1 MSHFFCQWKNIMNS
15 LVKLNYR
22 ISLLRFKL
30 VVEIMKKA
38 VVFDNSGTLIERFR
52 VIKDVLNGNI
62 FTDINSLDLIDQ
74 ADALALVVL
83 QFNTNK
89 LLKLDPDT
97 FISDVIREYNI
108 EFDISFSTNQ
118 VSKAEVKEILDN
130 ERSTT
135 ISDITDG
142 FDILRE
148 KISHMELCN
157 GSALIVDMDLGVV
170 AYTITSAGKFF
181 PKVFETVETLK
192 SRGIEIYI
200 ASGDRKGAINRLANM
215 LDVPEDNAYG
225 TVSTR
230 GKCEVVSILK
240 DAGYKVMM
248 VGDGLND
255 LLAFKKADV
264 SVLTIEQQ
272 EEVSPKMMDKTDYVI
287 EDIFEVTMIEF

>member
-1 MSHFFCQWKNIMNS
+1 
-15 LVKLNYR
+15 
-22 ISLLRFKL
+22 
-30 VVEIMKKA
+30 MKKA
-38 VVFDNSGTLIERFR
+38 VVFDNSGTLIKRYR
-52 VIKDVLNGNI
+52 VIKDVINGNI

-89 LLKLDPDT
+89 LLKLNQDIL
-97 FISDVIREYNI
+97 ISDVIKEYEI
-108 EFDISFSTNQ
+108 DFDISFSTRQ
-118 VSKAEVKEILDN
+118 VSKAEVKDILDR
-130 ERSTT
+130 ETSTT
-135 ISDITDG
+135 VSDITDG

-148 KISHMELCN
+148 KISDMELCN

-170 AYTITSAGKFF
+170 AYTITSAGRFF

-230 GKCEVVSILK
+230 GKCEIVSILK

-255 LLAFKKADV
+255 ILAFKKADV

-272 EEVSPKMMDKTDYVI
+272 EEVSPKMMDKTDHVI
-287 EDIFEVTMIEF
+287 EDIFEVTMIDF

>member
-1 MSHFFCQWKNIMNS
+1 MLFRS
-15 LVKLNYR
+15 
-22 ISLLRFKL
+22 
-30 VVEIMKKA
+30 KKA
-38 VVFDNSGTLIERFR
+38 VVFDNSVTLIERYR
-52 VIKDVLNGNI
+52 VIKDVLNDNV
-62 FTDINSLDLIDQ
+62 FTNINSLDLIDA

-89 LLKLDPDT
+89 LLKLDPNT
-97 FISDVIREYNI
+97 LVSDVIKEYEI
-108 EFDISFSTNQ
+108 DFDVSFSTRQ

-130 ERSTT
+130 ERSTR

-148 KISHMELCN
+148 KIPYMELCN

-192 SRGIEIYI
+192 SRGIDIFI
-200 ASGDRKGAINRLANM
+200 ASGDRKGAINKLANM
-215 LDVPEDNAYG
+215 LDVPEDNAFG

-240 DAGYKVMM
+240 EGGYKVMM

-255 LLAFKKADV
+255 ILAFKKADV

-287 EDIFEVTMIEF
+287 EDIFEVTQIDF

>member
-1 MSHFFCQWKNIMNS
+1 
-15 LVKLNYR
+15 
-22 ISLLRFKL
+22 
-30 VVEIMKKA
+30 MKKA
-38 VVFDNSGTLIERFR
+38 VVFDNSGTLIERYR
-52 VIKDVLNGNI
+52 VVKDVVHGNI
-62 FTDINSLDLIDQ
+62 FTDINSLEIIDA
-74 ADALALVVL
+74 ADSLALVVL

-89 LLKLDPDT
+89 LLKLDPNT
-97 FISDVIREYNI
+97 LVSQVIREYEI
-108 EFDISFSTNQ
+108 DFDVSFSNRQ
-118 VSKAEVKEILDN
+118 VSKAEVKEILDD
-130 ERSTT
+130 ETT
-135 ISDITDG
+135 TTVSDITDG
-142 FDILRE
+142 FGILRE

-157 GSALIVDMDLGVV
+157 GSALIVDMDLGQIV
-170 AYTITSAGKFF
+170 YTITSAGRFF

-192 SRGIEIYI
+192 SRGIEIFI

-240 DAGYKVMM
+240 EGGYKVMM

-255 LLAFKKADV
+255 ILAFKKADV

-287 EDIFEVTMIEF
+287 EDIFEVTMIDF

>member
-1 MSHFFCQWKNIMNS
+1 
-15 LVKLNYR
+15 
-22 ISLLRFKL
+22 
-30 VVEIMKKA
+30 MKKA
-38 VVFDNSGTLIERFR
+38 IVFDNSGTLIERYR
-52 VIKDVLNGNI
+52 VIKDVISGNI

-83 QFNTNK
+83 QFNTNR
-89 LLKLDPDT
+89 LLKLPSDT
-97 FISDVIREYNI
+97 LISDVIKKFNI
-108 EFDISFSTNQ
+108 DFDVSFSTKQ
-118 VSKAEVKEILDN
+118 VSKAEVKEILDS
-130 ERSTT
+130 ETSSTV
-135 ISDITDG
+135 SDITDG

-148 KISHMELCN
+148 KIPHMELCN
-157 GSALIVDMDLGVV
+157 GSALILDMDLGVV

-181 PKVFETVETLK
+181 PRVFETVEILK

-255 LLAFKKADV
+255 VLAFKKADV

-272 EEVSPKMMDKTDYVI
+272 EEVSPKLMDKNDHII
-287 EDIFEVTMIEF
+287 EDIFEVTMIDF

>member
-1 MSHFFCQWKNIMNS
+1 MMISFSQILNIFS
-15 LVKLNYR
+15 F
-22 ISLLRFKL
+22 LLL
-30 VVEIMKKA
+30 IMKKA

-52 VIKDVLNGNI
+52 VIKDVINGNI

-83 QFNTNK
+83 QFDTNK
-89 LLKLDPDT
+89 LLELNPDT
-97 FISDVIREYNI
+97 LISDVIRKYDI
-108 EFDISFSTNQ
+108 DFDVSFSTNQ

-130 ERSTT
+130 EKSTT
-135 ISDITDG
+135 ICDITDG

-215 LDVPEDNAYG
+215 LDVPEDNAFG

-240 DAGYKVMM
+240 DSGYKVMM

-255 LLAFKKADV
+255 ILAFKKADV

-287 EDIFEVTMIEF
+287 EDIFEVTMIDF

>member
-1 MSHFFCQWKNIMNS
+1 
-15 LVKLNYR
+15 
-22 ISLLRFKL
+22 
-30 VVEIMKKA
+30 MKKA
-38 VVFDNSGTLIERFR
+38 VVFDNSGTLIERYR
-52 VIKDVLNGNI
+52 VIKDVVNGNI
-62 FTDINSLDLIDQ
+62 FTDINSLELIDQ

-83 QFNTNK
+83 QFNTNR
-89 LLKLDPDT
+89 LLKLNQNT
-97 FISDVIREYNI
+97 LISDVIKQ
-108 EFDISFSTNQ
+108 FDIDFDVSFSTKQ

-130 ERSTT
+130 ETSTP

-142 FDILRE
+142 FKVLGD
-148 KISHMELCN
+148 KIPHFELCN
-157 GSALIVDMDLGVV
+157 GSALILDMELGVI

-181 PKVFETVETLK
+181 PRVFETVETLK

-255 LLAFKKADV
+255 ILAFQKADV

-272 EEVSPKMMDKTDYVI
+272 EEVSPKMMGKTDHVI
-287 EDIFEVTMIEF
+287 DDIFDVTMIDF

>member
-1 MSHFFCQWKNIMNS
+1 
-15 LVKLNYR
+15 
-22 ISLLRFKL
+22 
-30 VVEIMKKA
+30 MKKA

-52 VIKDVLNGNI
+52 VIKDVINGNI

-74 ADALALVVL
+74 ADALALV
-83 QFNTNK
+83 
-89 LLKLDPDT
+89 
-97 FISDVIREYNI
+97 
-108 EFDISFSTNQ
+108 ISFSTNP

-130 ERSTT
+130 EKSTT

-215 LDVPEDNAYG
+215 LDVPEDNAFG

-240 DAGYKVMM
+240 DSGYKVMM

-255 LLAFKKADV
+255 ILAFKKADV

-272 EEVSPKMMDKTDYVI
+272 EEVSPKMMDKTDYII
-287 EDIFEVTMIEF
+287 EDIFEVTLIDF

>member
-1 MSHFFCQWKNIMNS
+1 MENLKYLILIYS
-15 LVKLNYR
+15 LFSDN
-22 ISLLRFKL
+22 
-30 VVEIMKKA
+30 MKKA
-38 VVFDNSGTLIERFR
+38 VVFDNSGTLIERYR
-52 VIKDVLNGNI
+52 VIKDVLNDNV
-62 FTDINSLDLIDQ
+62 FTNINSLDLIDA
-74 ADALALVVL
+74 ADSLALVVL

-89 LLKLDPDT
+89 LLKLDPNT
-97 FISDVIREYNI
+97 LISDVIKEYEI
-108 EFDISFSTNQ
+108 DFDVSFSTKQ
-118 VSKAEVKEILDN
+118 VSKAEVKEILDH
-130 ERSTT
+130 EKSTK

-148 KISHMELCN
+148 KIPYMELCN

-192 SRGIEIYI
+192 SRGIDIFI
-200 ASGDRKGAINRLANM
+200 ASGDSKGAINKLANM
-215 LDVPEDNAYG
+215 LDVPEDNAFG

-240 DAGYKVMM
+240 DGGYKVMM

-255 LLAFKKADV
+255 ILAFKKADV

-287 EDIFEVTMIEF
+287 KDIFEVTEIDF

>member
-1 MSHFFCQWKNIMNS
+1 MNS

-255 LLAFKKADV
+255 VLAFKKADV

-287 EDIFEVTMIEF
+287 EDIFEVTMIDF

>member
-1 MSHFFCQWKNIMNS
+1 
-15 LVKLNYR
+15 
-22 ISLLRFKL
+22 
-30 VVEIMKKA
+30 MKKA

-52 VIKDVLNGNI
+52 VIKDVINGNI

-89 LLKLDPDT
+89 LLKLDSDT
-97 FISDVIREYNI
+97 LISDVIKEYNI
-108 EFDISFSTNQ
+108 DFDISFSTNP

-130 ERSTT
+130 EKSTT

-215 LDVPEDNAYG
+215 LDVPEDNAFG

-240 DAGYKVMM
+240 DSGYKVMM

-255 LLAFKKADV
+255 ILAFKKADV

-272 EEVSPKMMDKTDYVI
+272 EEVSPKMMDKTDYII
-287 EDIFEVTMIEF
+287 EDIFEVTMIDF

>member
-1 MSHFFCQWKNIMNS
+1 
-15 LVKLNYR
+15 
-22 ISLLRFKL
+22 
-30 VVEIMKKA
+30 MKKA

-52 VIKDVLNGNI
+52 VIKDVINGNI

-89 LLKLDPDT
+89 LLKLDSDT
-97 FISDVIREYNI
+97 LISDVIKEYNI
-108 EFDISFSTNQ
+108 DFDISFSTNP

-130 ERSTT
+130 EKSTT

-157 GSALIVDMDLGVV
+157 GSAL
-170 AYTITSAGKFF
+170 
-181 PKVFETVETLK
+181 FETVETLK

-215 LDVPEDNAYG
+215 LDVPEDNAFG

-240 DAGYKVMM
+240 DSGYKVMM

-255 LLAFKKADV
+255 ILAFKKADV

-272 EEVSPKMMDKTDYVI
+272 EEVSPKMMDKTDYII
-287 EDIFEVTMIEF
+287 EDIFEVTMIDF

>member
-1 MSHFFCQWKNIMNS
+1 
-15 LVKLNYR
+15 
-22 ISLLRFKL
+22 
-30 VVEIMKKA
+30 MKKA
-38 VVFDNSGTLIERFR
+38 IVFDNSGTLIERYR
-52 VIKDVLNGNI
+52 VVKDILTGNI
-62 FTDINSLDLIDQ
+62 FTDINSLEIIDA
-74 ADALALVVL
+74 ADSLALVVL

-89 LLKLDPDT
+89 LLKLDENT
-97 FISDVIREYNI
+97 LISDVIKEYKI
-108 EFDISFSTNQ
+108 DFDISFSNRQ

-130 ERSTT
+130 ENIST

-142 FDILRE
+142 FGILRE
-148 KISHMELCN
+148 KIPHMELCN
-157 GSALIVDMDLGVV
+157 GSALIVDMDLGQVV
-170 AYTITSAGKFF
+170 YTITSAGKFF
-181 PKVFETVETLK
+181 PNVFKTVETLK

-215 LDVPEDNAYG
+215 LDIPEDNAYG

-230 GKCEVVSILK
+230 GKCEIVSILK

-272 EEVSPKMMDKTDYVI
+272 EEVSPKVMDKTDFVI
-287 EDIFEVTMIEF
+287 RDIFEVTSIDF